1 MDASGAILT
10 RLRMQLSSLPAL
22 LGGARR
28 RDYDVRVGDK
38 WSVTEHVAHL
48 ARYHEV
54 MIERVRL
61 ILTERDPAIDAYRA
75 ETDPEWPAWRGVSFE
90 DAGLRLHAA
99 RATLI
104 GILEGIT
111 PDQWTRTGR
120 HPRFGDLSLRAWM
133 EFFLVHEGHH
143 LYVITKRARGI
154 E

>member
-1 MDASGAILT
+1 MDASAAILT
-10 RLRMQLSSLPAL
+10 RLRTQLSSLPAL

-28 RDYDVRVGDK
+28 SGYDVRVGDK

-54 MIERVRL
+54 TIERVRL
-61 ILTERDPAIDAYRA
+61 ILTEHNPAIDSYRA
-75 ETDPEWPAWRGVSFE
+75 ETDPEWPAWHGVSFE
-90 DAGLRLHAA
+90 DAALRLHAD
-99 RATLI
+99 RAALI
-104 GILEGIT
+104 GILEGL
-111 PDQWTRTGR
+111 PAAEWTRTGH

-143 LYVITKRARGI
+143 LYVITKRARGL